1 MNFNGRFWLASLLG
15 CVALTVAV
23 AADSTEIKVDSS
35 IGAYTK
41 VEGIKGNINI
51 VGSDSCANLDT
62 LWAEGFKKV
71 YPEANFSV
79 EAKGS
84 ATAPPALAS
93 RTANVGPMSRP
104 MKPEE
109 LDTVSSSWG
118 YAPTGVNMAIDALAV
133 FVHKDNPVQNLT
145 LELIDAIFSRT
156 RKGGY
161 QEDITTWGQ
170 LGLNDPKWADKPIS
184 LYGRNSASGT
194 YGYFKEHACYKGDFK
209 SSVKEQP
216 GTAAVVQGVAEDLY
230 GIGYGGIGYLTPGV
244 RAVPVAKTF
253 GGTVFKPTYENAL
266 SGKYPLARFLMMYI
280 DNAPGKGPDPVVGE
294 FARFVL
300 SKEGQEIVVKD
311 GYMPLTPA
319 LVTKE
324 LEKLNKK

>member
-1 MNFNGRFWLASLLG
+1 MNFNGRFWLSSLVG
-15 CVALTVAV
+15 AAALAVTV
-23 AADSTEIKVDSS
+23 AADNTELKVDSA
-35 IGAYTK
+35 IAAYAK
-41 VEGIKGNINI
+41 VDGIKGNINI

-62 LWAEGFKKV
+62 LWSEGFKKV

-109 LDTVSSSWG
+109 LDTVNAAWG
-118 YAPTGVNMAIDALAV
+118 YQPTGVNMAIDALSV
-133 FVHKDNPVQNLT
+133 FVHKDNPLQNLT
-145 LELIDAIFSRT
+145 LELIDAIFSKT
-156 RKGGY
+156 RKAGY

-170 LGLNDPKWADKPIS
+170 LGLKGDWENKPIS

-194 YGYFKEHACYKGDFK
+194 YGYFKEHALAKGDYK

-244 RAVPVAKTF
+244 RAIPLAKTF
-253 GGTVFKPTYENAL
+253 GATVFKPTYENAL
-266 SGKYPLARFLMMYI
+266 SGKYPLARFLMMYV
-280 DNAPGKGPDPVVGE
+280 DNAPGKGVDPVVRE

-300 SKEGQEIVVKD
+300 SKEGQEIVIKD

-319 LVTKE
+319 MVTKE
-324 LEKLNKK
+324 LEKLGNK